1 MVDEKGLWGIL
12 TPRSLPRSLPLPDS
26 MDYRTFT
33 TALQLFLYK
42 VHNESFMP
50 ANLFTYVST

>member
-12 TPRSLPRSLPLPDS
+12 TPRSLPLPDS

-33 TALQLFLYK
+33 TALPLFLYK
-42 VHNESFMP
+42 VHTESFMP